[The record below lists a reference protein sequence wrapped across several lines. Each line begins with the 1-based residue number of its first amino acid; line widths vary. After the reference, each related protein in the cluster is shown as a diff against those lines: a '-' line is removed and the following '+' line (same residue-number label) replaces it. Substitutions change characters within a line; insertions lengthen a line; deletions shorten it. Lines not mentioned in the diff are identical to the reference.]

1 MLSRDEQRLERIK
14 EYCEDIRATVF
25 RFGANLDT
33 FQKEPDYQ
41 KSVAFSILQI
51 GELVGG
57 LSEAFRTATQ
67 AQIPWGKIKNM
78 RNIVVHDY
86 GSINLETVWNTVMDS
101 IPELQIFCEGQ
112 LPSDLD

>member
-14 EYCEDIRATVF
+14 EYCEDIRATVS
-25 RFGANLDT
+25 RFGANFDT

-57 LSEAFRTATQ
+57 LSEAFRTAT
-67 AQIPWGKIKNM
+67 
-78 RNIVVHDY
+78 
-86 GSINLETVWNTVMDS
+86 
-101 IPELQIFCEGQ
+101 
-112 LPSDLD
+112 